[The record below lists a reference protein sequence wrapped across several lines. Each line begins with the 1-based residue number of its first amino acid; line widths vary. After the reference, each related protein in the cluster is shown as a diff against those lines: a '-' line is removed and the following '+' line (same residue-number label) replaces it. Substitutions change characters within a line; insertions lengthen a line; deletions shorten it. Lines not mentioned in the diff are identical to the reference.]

1 MILGSLQEHA
11 SRQMIDN
18 QGGVAT
24 CPTIGTTD
32 LSLPKLI
39 EMNEEI
45 TTEVIGM
52 IEKEGWQDHARR
64 IHGTNGLAPAQNA
77 HTGGNLETKIVE
89 PKTEIDGQF
98 RIRKLTPREC
108 FRLMGCDEQTIDKL
122 LNAGISQS
130 QLYKLAGNSIVVD
143 VLYHIFRKMFVEK
156 GNEDKQL
163 SIFDYI

>member
-1 MILGSLQEHA
+1 
-11 SRQMIDN
+11 
-18 QGGVAT
+18 
-24 CPTIGTTD
+24 
-32 LSLPKLI
+32 
-39 EMNEEI
+39 MNEEI

-52 IEKEGWQDHARR
+52 IEKEGWQYHARR

-77 HTGGNLETKIVE
+77 HSGGNLETKIVE
-89 PKTEIDGQF
+89 PIKENDDFTARTIKAQYANTSAANLTRLDALGATGAKTEIDGQF